1 MRLALAQINTI
12 VGDIDGNVQKIIEQI
27 SRARARG
34 ADMIAFPELAITGY
48 PPEDLLFKDHFVARN
63 LKALK
68 AVARASMSMIVILGV
83 VDRDRKG
90 MLYNAAAVIAG
101 GKVKD
106 IYHKEH
112 LPNYSVFDEKRYFAC
127 GKEASSKVFKAG
139 GLVFGVNVCE
149 DIWADAGPWKK
160 QVNAGASL
168 IINISSSPYEIGKR
182 EERLKLLRRRAKAT
196 GAMFAYVNLVGGQDE
211 LVFDGASLVVNAQ
224 GKLLAWGKQFAKD
237 MVIYDVHSPK
247 PRRAPRAVSLS
258 CKTVASPK
266 PAHVFQ
272 APCVLSR
279 VEEIYEAVVLGTRD
293 YIIKN
298 GFKKVLIGLSGG
310 IDSALVAAIA
320 VEAVGKENV
329 VVLSMPTRF
338 NVEETKSDARA
349 LAKNMG
355 ITFHEIPIESVFESF
370 LSLVGPFFKETAPGL
385 AEENLQARI
394 RGNLLMAFSNKFGW
408 LLLTTGNKSEMATGY
423 CTLYGDMSGG
433 YAVIKDILKTTV
445 YELSEYVNVKA
456 GREVI
461 PRTIIT
467 RPPSAELRFDQKDQ
481 DSLPAYPV
489 LDELLGLYVEDH
501 RGLEDMKKACGDMKM
516 AEKVVSL
523 VDKSEYKRRQAPP
536 GVKISKRAFGKD
548 WRLPLTNRYKA
559 V

>member
-1 MRLALAQINTI
+1 VRLALAQINTI

-27 SRARARG
+27 SRARVCG
-34 ADMIAFPELAITGY
+34 ADMVAFPELAITGY
-48 PPEDLLFKDHFVARN
+48 PPEDLLLKDHFVTRN

-68 AVARASMSMIVILGV
+68 AVARASKGMIVILGV

-90 MLYNAAAVIAG
+90 LLYNAAAVIAG
-101 GKVKD
+101 GKIGA

-127 GKEASSKVFKAG
+127 GKEASAKVFKAG
-139 GLVFGVNVCE
+139 DLIFGVNVCE

-211 LVFDGASLVVNAQ
+211 LVFDGASLVVNAA
-224 GKLLAWGKQFAKD
+224 GKLVAWGKQFAED
-237 MVIYDVHSPK
+237 MVIYDVHSLK
-247 PRRAPRAVSLS
+247 PRKAPRAVPLV
-258 CKTVASPK
+258 CKTAVSLK
-266 PAHVFQ
+266 PVNIFN

-293 YIIKN
+293 YIVKN

-329 VVLSMPTRF
+329 VAISMPTRF
-338 NVEETKSDARA
+338 NAEATKSDARA

-355 ITFHEIPIESVFESF
+355 IAFHEIPIEGVFESF
-370 LSLVGPFFKETAPGL
+370 LSLVGPFFKDTSPGL

-445 YELSEYVNVKA
+445 YELSEYVNIKA
-456 GREVI
+456 GHEVI

-481 DSLPAYPV
+481 DSLPPYSV

-516 AEKVVSL
+516 VEKVVSL

-559 V
+559 I